1 MFLVKGDK
9 LDLIKLEN
17 NQDNFLCLQIST
29 SQPLILCILLLGSG
43 SFVLFNNSLL
53 KCKYLL
59 GVVQPCQLI
68 VDCCMIIGSYF
79 NGARLLRDGV
89 VQWKGKWAQE
99 KGEENIYW
107 RGHFWVFLIFWPEW
121 PLLTITLALFFAFSG
136 LALQRLLYSPWPEH
150 RLN

>member
-59 GVVQPCQLI
+59 GVVQPYQLI

-99 KGEENIYW
+99 KGERTFIEGVIF
-107 RGHFWVFLIFWPEW
+107 GSFLYFDQNDLCS
-121 PLLTITLALFFAFSG
+121 PL
-136 LALQRLLYSPWPEH
+136 P
-150 RLN
+150 